1 MGKLSHLKPEN
12 VFKYFEEISSIG
24 RGSGNMDAISRYCTE
39 FAQKNSLRYIIDDS
53 KNVIIFKPASKGYE
67 NASPVILQGHLDMVC
82 QKDNGC
88 SIDFEK
94 DGLDLYIDDS
104 FIKAKGTTLGA
115 DNGIA
120 VAYMLAILSDNSLC
134 HPPLECVFTTDE
146 EVGMLGALKLD
157 TSVLKGRKMINV
169 DGGGEKTV
177 LVSCAGGA
185 DFSAAMPIKHKE
197 VRGSRIDIILSGL
210 AGGHS
215 GTQINSGGRNANAF
229 MARILKNV
237 YAGQKF
243 EIIELNGGDK
253 TNVITTSCKV
263 SVVTGNPENFEDEL
277 YKEFEKAEK
286 LVIDGN
292 PDIKLEIKRGNES
305 DYSVMENGM
314 DLICCIESLPDGV
327 IAMSKDMEGLV
338 ETSANAGIVKTT
350 ENRAEVILSVRSS
363 INSEMQRVLG
373 DVSLISEKYGFTH
386 STSGMYPPWE
396 LKKDSPLQRLYGQCA
411 KEVTGNMPKFCAVHA
426 GLECGVFSSAIPSL
440 DCISVGP
447 NMYDI
452 HSTSERLDINSA
464 SRVYE
469 IISEVLKN
477 CND

>member
-39 FAQKNSLRYIIDDS
+39 FAKKNSLRYIVDDS
-53 KNVIIFKPASKGYE
+53 KNVIIFKPATKGYE
-67 NASPVILQGHLDMVC
+67 NAGVVILQGHLDMVC
-82 QKDNGC
+82 QKEKDCN
-88 SIDFEK
+88 IDFEK

-134 HPPLECVFTTDE
+134 HPSLECVFTTDE

-157 TSVLKGRKMINV
+157 TSVLKGEKMINI
-169 DGGGEKTV
+169 DGGWESTV

-185 DFSAAMPIKHKE
+185 DFSAVMPINHKK
-197 VRGSRIDIILSGL
+197 VSGSRVDISLFGL

-229 MARILKNV
+229 MARLLKNV

-253 TNVITTSCKV
+253 TNVITTSCSV
-263 SVVTGNPENFEDEL
+263 SVVTDNPEIFKKEL
-277 YKEFEKAEK
+277 YKEYEKAEK
-286 LVIDGN
+286 LVICGN
-292 PDIKLEIKRGNES
+292 PDIKFEMQSGDES
-305 DYSVMENGM
+305 EHSVMENGIN
-314 DLICCIESLPDGV
+314 LIYLIESLPDGV
-327 IAMSKDMEGLV
+327 ISMSKDMDGLV
-338 ETSANAGIVKTT
+338 ETSANVGIVKTT
-350 ENRAEVILSVRSS
+350 ENKAEVTLSVRSS
-363 INSEMQRVLG
+363 INSEMQRVLSE
-373 DVSLISEKYGFTH
+373 VSAISEKYSFAH

-396 LKKDSPLQRLYGQCA
+396 LKKDSPLQKMYGQCA
-411 KEVTGNMPKFCAVHA
+411 EKITGKMPKFCAVHA

-452 HSTSERLDINSA
+452 HSTSERLDIDSA

-477 CND
+477 CKD